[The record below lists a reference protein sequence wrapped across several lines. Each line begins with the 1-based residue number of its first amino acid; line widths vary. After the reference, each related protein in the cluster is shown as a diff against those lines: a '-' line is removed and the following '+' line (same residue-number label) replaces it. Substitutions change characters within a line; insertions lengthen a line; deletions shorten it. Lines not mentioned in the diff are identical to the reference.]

1 MFSIFISRIFM
12 VLGLLW
18 VMLAMILQILS
29 RVAFGLEKDNLKPV
43 LLFIILQ
50 GISLIVTNSV
60 YLAVII
66 NHSTQ
71 CEMIMFYVD
80 EVRTRLE
87 EKSIPLKDA
96 MQVCLFECVLN
107 FIQKTV
113 NLYFFEY
120 SKYSI

>member
-1 MFSIFISRIFM
+1 M

-29 RVAFGLEKDNLKPV
+29 RVAFGLEKDNLKPAV
-43 LLFIILQ
+43 LFIILQ

>member
-1 MFSIFISRIFM
+1 ML
-12 VLGLLW
+12 LGLLW
-18 VMLAMILQILS
+18 VLLAMILQILS
-29 RVAFGLEKDNLKPV
+29 RLAFGLEKDNLKPV
-43 LLFIILQ
+43 WLFIVLQ
-50 GISLIVTNSV
+50 VFSLIVTNSV

-96 MQVCLFECVLN
+96 MQVFLL
-107 FIQKTV
+107 K
-113 NLYFFEY
+113 FFFKL
-120 SKYSI
+120 SSINYN

>member
-43 LLFIILQ
+43 VLFIILQ

>member
-29 RVAFGLEKDNLKPV
+29 RVAFGLEKDNLKPAV
-43 LLFIILQ
+43 LFIILQ